1 MPKLLRASAC
11 RALTLAALL
20 ALSFGLGA
28 RAQIATAYTPITP
41 AMADKTVTL
50 TGKDLTLDQLI
61 AVARY
66 GAKVQVSPEAVQREA
81 DHYGLLLEAAT
92 EGVAVY
98 WFNRGAGDQR
108 ETVIFSGDPMSA
120 ENKPKI
126 EQSLMAE
133 FKMSALAGMGPE
145 VAQEEIVRAMMVI
158 RANAMTWNAPSPQ
171 LAQMLVDLINKRIT
185 PVVQSRGSLGEADLA
200 QLGNVGATMVGAGD
214 CYYQG
219 ARMTAAEALAKAGLK
234 PIQPFA
240 ADNNALTSSNA
251 YSVAI
256 AALAVYDARRALEW
270 ADLIYSMDLNGMNS
284 SITPLSLVVQR
295 ERPGKWLNWEAARVM
310 GMIKGSYLFGDDP
323 KRIIQDPESLRAS
336 AIRQASAWE
345 AWGDLSDAVI
355 FQMNSSDHNPAVR
368 TDLSPSDAWELST
381 PQMMKYHVKG
391 GPESKGK
398 QGYIVSNANWDP
410 YPFANK
416 MEAFVIAL
424 ANMDVAVMLRI
435 DRFSSTFFTGV
446 EASSVVPSE
455 ETGGYFAGVGGYDPV
470 DLQQEIQSLTNPVAP
485 FGAAI
490 VGTVEDLQAQT
501 RVKAYRVQQVVGT
514 TFDLL
519 GHDLLAGAFWMDIR
533 KAQTPSREFGAG
545 TTAAWVAFRKAV
557 PFKPDPK
564 VMPKQSN
571 TAAATAFIKATA
583 PTAFYPFVEP
593 GK

>member
-1 MPKLLRASAC
+1 MLKLLRDRLRVLVAVSIG
-11 RALTLAALL
+11 ALL
-20 ALSFGLGA
+20 GA
-28 RAQIATAYTPITP
+28 GGVQAQIVTSYSPISS
-41 AMADKTVTL
+41 AMAEKTITL
-50 TGKDLTLDQLI
+50 TGKDLTLDQVI

-66 GAKVQVSPEAVQREA
+66 GAKVQVSPEAIQREA
-81 DHYGLLLEAAT
+81 EHYGLLLEAAT
-92 EGVAVY
+92 EGIPVY

-108 ETVIFSGDPMSA
+108 ETVIFSGDPMSV

-145 VAQEEIVRAMMVI
+145 VSQEEIVRAMMVI

-171 LAQMLVDLINKRIT
+171 LAQALLDLLNKRIT

-200 QLGNVGATMVGAGD
+200 PLGNVGATMVGAGD
-214 CYYQG
+214 AYYQG
-219 ARMTAAEALAKAGLK
+219 TRMTAVEALAKAGLK

-240 ADNNALTSSNA
+240 ADNNALTSSNS

-284 SITPLSLVVQR
+284 SITPLSTVVQR
-295 ERPGKWLNWEAARVM
+295 ERPEKWLNWEAGRVM
-310 GMIKGSYLFGDDP
+310 GMLKGSYLFADDP

-336 AIRQASAWE
+336 GIRQASAWE
-345 AWGDLSDAVI
+345 AWGDLSDAVV

-368 TDLSPSDAWELST
+368 TDLSPTDSWELST

-416 MEAFVIAL
+416 MEAFVTAL

-435 DRFSSTFFTGV
+435 DRFSSPFFTGV

-455 ETGGYFAGVGGYDPV
+455 ETGGFFAGGGGYDPV

-501 RVKAYRVQQVVGT
+501 RIKAYRVQQVVST

-519 GHDLLAGAFWMDIR
+519 GHDLLEGAFWMDIR
-533 KAQTPSREFGAG
+533 HAQDPSRQFGAG
-545 TTAAWVAFRKAV
+545 STAAWTAFRKVV
-557 PFKPDPK
+557 PFKVDRSAT
-564 VMPKQSN
+564 PKQSN
-571 TAAATAFIKATA
+571 NALATAYIKTTE
-583 PTAFYPFVEP
+583 PTTFYPFVEP

>member
-1 MPKLLRASAC
+1 LV
-11 RALTLAALL
+11 
-20 ALSFGLGA
+20 ALSSGSGVQ
-28 RAQIATAYTPITP
+28 AQIATGYTPISP
-41 AMADKTVTL
+41 AMADKTITL
-50 TGKDLTLDQLI
+50 TGKDLTLDQVI

-81 DHYGLLLEAAT
+81 EHYGLLLEAAT

-171 LAQMLVDLINKRIT
+171 LAQALLDLLNKRIT

-200 QLGNVGATMVGAGD
+200 PLGNIGATMVGAGD
-214 CYYQG
+214 AYYQG
-219 ARMTAAEALAKAGLK
+219 TRMTAAEALAKAGLK

-240 ADNNALTSSNA
+240 ADNNALTSSNS

-295 ERPGKWLNWEAARVM
+295 ERPEKWLNWEAGRVM
-310 GMIKGSYLFGDDP
+310 GMLKGSYLFGDDP

-336 AIRQASAWE
+336 GIRQASAWE
-345 AWGDLSDAVI
+345 AWGDLSDAVV

-368 TDLSPSDAWELST
+368 TDLAPADSWELST

-416 MEAFVIAL
+416 MEAFVTAL

-435 DRFSSTFFTGV
+435 DRFSSPFFTGV
-446 EASSVVPSE
+446 EASAVVPSD
-455 ETGGYFAGVGGYDPV
+455 ETGGFFAGVGGYDPV

-490 VGTVEDLQAQT
+490 IGTVEDLQAQT
-501 RVKAYRVQQVVGT
+501 RIKAYRVQQVVGT

-533 KAQTPSREFGAG
+533 KVQDPSREFGAG
-545 TTAAWVAFRKAV
+545 TTAAWTAFRKAV

-564 VMPKQSN
+564 VTPKQSN

-583 PTAFYPFVEP
+583 PTPFYPFVEP